1 AEIGAVERAR
11 AYNERAAQL
20 AREIGDPEIL
30 ANADINLAT
39 NYLALGNVE
48 RALQHLEP
56 IEQMLARPGDP
67 WMRWRYSLHALH
79 VRGRIEL
86 ARTQAER
93 ALELATAE
101 LQGARQYR
109 APKIEAQ
116 ALALRGTAFL
126 AVEQRGEAE
135 AAFREALGIAQRIG
149 YQRG

>member
-1 AEIGAVERAR
+1 
-11 AYNERAAQL
+11 
-20 AREIGDPEIL
+20 
-30 ANADINLAT
+30 
-39 NYLALGNVE
+39 
-48 RALQHLEP
+48 
-56 IEQMLARPGDP
+56 
-67 WMRWRYSLHALH
+67 
-79 VRGRIEL
+79 EL

-135 AAFREALGIAQRIG
+135 AAFREALGIAERIG
-149 YQRG
+149 YQRGIWQTHGALVQIAVRRGDTPSAAEHRTCAARAADTAAQSLADEELRQHLIATVAAA